1 MLSVLVWLMRLK
13 TVDGGHRAI
22 KYTRLGGVK
31 QEIYAEGMV
40 PITNTDSGLTDG
52 LYLRNALTNSLV

>member
-1 MLSVLVWLMRLK
+1 MVSFVGGDDICTGWLMRLG

-31 QEIYAEGMV
+31 QEIFAEGMAH
-40 PITNTDSGLTDG
+40 ITTPYLRITDG
-52 LYLRNALTNSLV
+52 I